1 MDIKQLK
8 YFIAVAEKLSF
19 TEAAKSLF
27 VAQSAVSQQISEL
40 EKKVGFSPF

>member
-1 MDIKQLK
+1 MDIRQLK
-8 YFIAVAEKLSF
+8 YFVAVAEKLSF

-40 EKKVGFSPF
+40 EKKLGVPLF